1 MTMEIQI
8 TGKKIDVGDALRTH
22 VSDRL
27 EAGIVKYF
35 DQPVDGH
42 VSFAREGSDFRCDA
56 NIHLNSGISLQAGG
70 TAGDAYG
77 AFDMAAEHLE
87 KRLRRYKR
95 RLKDHHNNNKEALPA
110 TSVASYIIQ
119 TDDAAEEPS
128 DLQPVIVAEN
138 MTQIKI
144 MSVGEAV
151 MQMDLADK
159 SVLLFRTSGDDA
171 VNVVY
176 RRPDGNIGWID
187 PGNAKQGNAK
197 QAS

>member
-1 MTMEIQI
+1 MELQI
-8 TGKKIDVGDALRTH
+8 SGKQIDVGDALRSH

-35 DQPVDGH
+35 DQSVNGQ
-42 VSFAREGSDFRCDA
+42 VSFAREGSDFKCDA
-56 NIHLNSGISLQAGG
+56 NIHLSSGISLQAGG
-70 TAGDAYG
+70 QAGDAYG
-77 AFDMAAEHLE
+77 AFDMAAERLE

-95 RLKDHHNNNKEALPA
+95 RLKDHHNNNKEAMPA
-110 TSVASYIIQ
+110 TSVSSYVIQASN
-119 TDDAAEEPS
+119 DAEEPS
-128 DLQPVIVAEN
+128 DLQPVIVAED

-159 SVLLFRTSGDDA
+159 PVLLFRTIKDGA

-176 RRPDGNIGWID
+176 RRSDDNIGWID
-187 PGNAKQGNAK
+187 PGNAQ
-197 QAS
+197 

>member
-1 MTMEIQI
+1 MELRIS
-8 TGKKIDVGDALRTH
+8 GKQIDVGDALRTH

-35 DQPVDGH
+35 DQSVDGQ
-42 VSFAREGSDFRCDA
+42 VYFAREGGDFKCDA
-56 NIHLNSGISLQAGG
+56 NIHLSSGISLQAGG
-70 TAGDAYG
+70 QAGDAYG
-77 AFDMAAEHLE
+77 AFDMAAERLE

-110 TSVASYIIQ
+110 TAVTSYVIQASN
-119 TDDAAEEPS
+119 DSEEPS
-128 DLQPVIVAEN
+128 DLQPVIVAED

-144 MSVGEAV
+144 MSAGEAV

-159 SVLLFRTSGDDA
+159 PVLLFRTVTDGA
-171 VNVVY
+171 INVVY

-187 PGNAKQGNAK
+187 PGNTK
-197 QAS
+197 